1 MEGEAPTMSA
11 LAQLQQIWTFD
22 DLQALPEDVDWRRYE
37 IVDGALIVSPA
48 AALRHEVVLAMV
60 RDCLWDAARPE
71 YLVVGSVAVDL
82 DPSYLIPDFA
92 VITDQRAHNDTNL
105 LPATDVLLAG
115 EVVSPGSRTMDR
127 ISKAALYAAG
137 GIPVYVR
144 VETQP
149 DVSLTLYE
157 LAPGADVYT
166 EVATWRR
173 GEVARLST
181 PFEVEIPID
190 SITR

>member
-1 MEGEAPTMSA
+1 
-11 LAQLQQIWTFD
+11 
-22 DLQALPEDVDWRRYE
+22 
-37 IVDGALIVSPA
+37 
-48 AALRHEVVLAMV
+48 
-60 RDCLWDAARPE
+60 
-71 YLVVGSVAVDL
+71 
-82 DPSYLIPDFA
+82 
-92 VITDQRAHNDTNL
+92 
-105 LPATDVLLAG
+105 VLLAG